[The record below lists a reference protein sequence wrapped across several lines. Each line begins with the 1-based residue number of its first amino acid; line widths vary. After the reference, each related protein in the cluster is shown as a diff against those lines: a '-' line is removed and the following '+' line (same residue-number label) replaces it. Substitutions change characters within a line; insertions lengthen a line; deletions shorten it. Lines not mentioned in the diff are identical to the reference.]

1 MVAVKHDRDAA
12 GTIRGFT
19 LIELLIV
26 VAIIGIIAAIAI
38 PNLMNAV
45 DKSKQK
51 RSMSDLRTICTAVES
66 YAVDTA
72 NYPYGLTTWP
82 TLRAVVNPYFIKN
95 PPDEDGWSNGWEA
108 VTSSDGGQYTMVSLG
123 KDGFSSARPGGQT
136 NDFDCDI
143 VFYNGSF
150 FQWPEGTQS

>member
-1 MVAVKHDRDAA
+1 MRPHRARNESE
-12 GTIRGFT
+12 TERGFT

-45 DKSKQK
+45 DKGKQK
-51 RSMSDLRTICTAVES
+51 RSMSDLRTICSAVES

-72 NYPYGLTTWP
+72 KYPMSMPDWP
-82 TLRAVVNPYFIKN
+82 TLKGIINPYFIKN
-95 PPDEDGWSNGWEA
+95 PPDADGWSNPWEA
-108 VTSSDGGQYTMVSLG
+108 ATTSSGSDYTVTSLG
-123 KDGFSSARPGGQT
+123 KDGTASTRTGGMT
-136 NDFDCDI
+136 TDFNCDI
-143 VFYNGSF
+143 LFVDGHF